1 MVPVRCPSSSAFSFH
16 KYILNGFK
24 DLQQMKIQYET
35 LTIGNSSLKVKL
47 KMCFLCQS
55 CGEVIMTLFDNRV
68 A

>member
-1 MVPVRCPSSSAFSFH
+1 MVLVCCPSSAFSFH
-16 KYILNGFK
+16 KCTLNGFK
-24 DLQQMKIQYET
+24 DLQQIKIQHET

-47 KMCFLCQS
+47 KMWRLCPS